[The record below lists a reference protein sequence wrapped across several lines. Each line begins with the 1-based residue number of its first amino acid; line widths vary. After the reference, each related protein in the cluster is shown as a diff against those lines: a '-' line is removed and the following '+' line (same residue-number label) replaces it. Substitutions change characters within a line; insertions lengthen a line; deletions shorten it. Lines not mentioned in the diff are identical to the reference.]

1 MQEHKRAVYTT
12 LLISGKLN
20 SYLADIDKQAEE
32 MFFRLVKKYAD
43 RKWITEFFKAENQL
57 EWVRKMNNIRVCGKE
72 IVENGII
79 YA

>member
-1 MQEHKRAVYTT
+1 
-12 LLISGKLN
+12 
-20 SYLADIDKQAEE
+20 